1 MNRLVS
7 PFSRLRWKLT
17 LTYTAVTVAALLV
30 AEIVVFAWMSTQV
43 AQKSSTSP
51 DELLNDLDDKVV
63 PMAQRFLSRIPPDVN
78 GLHEFL
84 ATMSADVIDM
94 EPIQVGDFRFNISST
109 NILYMIFINSDETL
123 IGTLPNGFI
132 SNTEIGEKFD
142 PKEIPGLEDPLQAA
156 LLGEKD
162 LDLLTKQMPGKAIV
176 GALPIIDEKDEYRI
190 IGAIAFARKSQF
202 WEIITFANLARQLG
216 IGLLFITLFAGLMGA
231 IFGSLTAG
239 ALARRL
245 KELSTATNA
254 WSQGDFSVAVN
265 DMDGDELGVL
275 AQSLNNM
282 AHQLENL
289 LVERQAMS
297 VVEERNRLARD
308 LHDSVKQQ
316 AFAASAQLAAARV
329 HLRPDPKEAEIHLIE
344 TEKLLYEVRQE
355 LTDLIQE
362 LRPIALQGR
371 GLPAAIREFALDC
384 ANQAAI
390 EINVRI
396 LGERSLPLEIEQTL
410 FRIAQGALANV
421 IRHSRA
427 SHADVWLIYDTVC
440 VKLVISDNGCG
451 FDTRKNHHGLG
462 LQSMR
467 ERVEALNG
475 SLTIKSRIGRGTKVT
490 VKCDAV
496 IEQDT
501 TPSG

>member
-7 PFSRLRWKLT
+7 PFHRLRWKLT
-17 LTYTAVTVAALLV
+17 LTYTVVTVAALLV

-51 DELLNDLDDKVV
+51 DDLVKDLDAKVV
-63 PMAQRFLSRIPPDVN
+63 PIARQFLSRIPPDVD
-78 GLHEFL
+78 GLKNFL
-84 ATMSADVIDM
+84 ATMSTDVIDL

-109 NILYMIFINSDETL
+109 NILYMIFLNSDETL
-123 IGTLPNGFI
+123 IGTLPDGFI
-132 SNTEIGEKFD
+132 RNTEIGAEFD
-142 PKEIPGLEDPLQAA
+142 SKEIPGMEGPLQAA
-156 LLGEKD
+156 LLGEMD
-162 LDLLTKQMPGKAIV
+162 FNRLTKQMPGKAIV

-190 IGAIAFARKSQF
+190 VGALAFARKSQF
-202 WEIITFANLARQLG
+202 WEVISFANLARQLG
-216 IGLLFITLFAGLMGA
+216 IGLLFITLFAGLLGA
-231 IFGSLTAG
+231 IFGSLTASG
-239 ALARRL
+239 LVRRL
-245 KELSTATNA
+245 KRLSTATNA

-265 DMDGDELGVL
+265 DMACDELARL

-289 LVERQAMS
+289 LQEQQEMS

-329 HLRPDPKEAEIHLIE
+329 HLQPDPKEAEIHLIE

-362 LRPIALQGR
+362 LRPVALQGR
-371 GLPAAIREFALDC
+371 GLPVAIREFALDC
-384 ANQAAI
+384 ANQADI

-396 LGERSLPLEIEQTL
+396 RGERTLPLEIEQTL
-410 FRIAQGALANV
+410 FRIVQGALANV
-421 IRHSRA
+421 VRHSHA
-427 SHADVWLIYDTVC
+427 SHADIWLIYDTLH
-440 VKLVISDNGCG
+440 VKLIISDNGCG
-451 FDTRKNHHGLG
+451 FNTRKIHHGLG

-467 ERVEALNG
+467 ERVETLNG
-475 SLTIKSRIGRGTKVT
+475 SLTIKSRVGLGTRIT
-490 VKCDAV
+490 VKCDV
-496 IEQDT
+496 GD
-501 TPSG
+501 